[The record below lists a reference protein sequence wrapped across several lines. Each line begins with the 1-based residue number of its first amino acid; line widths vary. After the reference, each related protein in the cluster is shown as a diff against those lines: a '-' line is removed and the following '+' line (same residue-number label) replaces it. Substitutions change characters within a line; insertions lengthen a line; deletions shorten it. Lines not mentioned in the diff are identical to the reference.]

1 MLIDHD
7 KSVETPVILE
17 LNRHYTLTKEITMP
31 YKYVLV
37 GIYYEGTV
45 PKMYPD
51 CKHSEEEYCR
61 CQQKVADAMDNALM
75 KSHKGLTYVDTAFLK
90 DTKEPWAYVHWSWR
104 HYKEVFKYYLWKV
117 FIFLYKR

>member
-1 MLIDHD
+1 
-7 KSVETPVILE
+7 
-17 LNRHYTLTKEITMP
+17 MP

-37 GIYYEGTV
+37 GIYYEGTM

-51 CKHSEEEYCR
+51 CKHSEKDYCR
-61 CQQKVADAMDNALM
+61 CQQSVADAMDKALI

-104 HYKEVFKYYLWKV
+104 HYKEVFKYYLWKM